1 MATSAITTRP
11 APAGIAWECG
21 SMLLQSTQPLRK
33 HRTLN
38 STAGGRAQAKAWV
51 CSNAHSTK
59 EVEIIFLLQEKRQ
72 TVTVREKGLLL
83 EKINY
88 SYWHLQEYATRT
100 LLGFRTFSHLLGFS
114 PTFPICWAS
123 HSIVCCRNSPRG

>member
-51 CSNAHSTK
+51 CSNAHSTMEVDNIITTPGK
-59 EVEIIFLLQEKRQ
+59 E
-72 TVTVREKGLLL
+72 TNCHCPGKGLLL
-83 EKINY
+83 EKMDF
-88 SYWHLQEYATRT
+88 Q
-100 LLGFRTFSHLLGFS
+100 LLASPRMCHKNTSGFQNIFPLAGFLTDISHLLGIS
-114 PTFPICWAS
+114 LNCLLQE
-123 HSIVCCRNSPRG
+123 